1 MRILLWGGMI
11 LLIGSLLF
19 TASCAPYQASRSK
32 TRGAMAGTGG
42 IVLDH
47 SNSWRGGIIGNTLG
61 ALSGATIS
69 EVSDHG
75 ARQAAIAE
83 RPVLYTTKEGR
94 GTYYAVPV
102 GRNARTNCKK
112 VRERIYENE
121 RLVSDRNKEVCTGG
135 K

>member
-1 MRILLWGGMI
+1 MRTMLWGGMI
-11 LLIGSLLF
+11 LVICSMLF
-19 TASCAPYQASRSK
+19 TASCAPYRVSGSK
-32 TRGAMAGTGG
+32 SGGSKAGTGG

-61 ALSGATIS
+61 ALAGATIS